1 MGRRKGCT
9 NSPEHTAKIRAK
21 AQENAYW
28 TKLFNGVRRAADEG
42 NRRQAIHELD
52 VYLRVRRESGQERR
66 EANAA

>member
-28 TKLFNGVRRAADEG
+28 AKLFSGVRQAADEG
-42 NRRQAIHELD
+42 NRRKAIRELD
-52 VYLRVRRESGQERR
+52 AYLRERR
-66 EANAA
+66 DKEEAA